1 MTKVLNTTFSLKSK
15 VWLYTGEAAWHFVT
29 LPRKES
35 EYIQMAFEG
44 VKRGWGSLRVRVKIR
59 EVEWVTSIFPD
70 KKREGYLLPLKSDIR
85 KKLNIHCGDTLE
97 LTLTILQ

>member
-1 MTKVLNTTFSLKSK
+1 MTKVLNTTFSLSSK

-29 LPRKES
+29 LPKKES

-59 EVEWVTSIFPD
+59 EVEWETSIFPD
-70 KKREGYLLPLKSDIR
+70 KKRGGYLLPLKADIR
-85 KKLNIHCGDTLE
+85 KKLKIHCDEILKYTF
-97 LTLTILQ
+97 TILQ